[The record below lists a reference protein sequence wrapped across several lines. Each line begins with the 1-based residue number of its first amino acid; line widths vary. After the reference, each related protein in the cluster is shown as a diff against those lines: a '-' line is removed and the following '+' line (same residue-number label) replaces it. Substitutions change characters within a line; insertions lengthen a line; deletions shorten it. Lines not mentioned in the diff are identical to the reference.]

1 MTSIYLPRSASIA
14 DYSVASRLKGPTTVT
29 IKVTIADPED
39 LGFLLR
45 DLKDGR
51 KRQEEAASPYRPQPK
66 SRTERDLARRLRR
79 QAGPLLI
86 TDQRDGG

>member
-29 IKVTIADPED
+29 IKVTITDPHD
-39 LGFLLR
+39 LGWLLAG
-45 DLKDGR
+45 LGMAM
-51 KRQEEAASPYRPQPK
+51 QAAPYRPLPK
-66 SRTERDLARRLRR
+66 SRVERDLARRLRG
-79 QAGPLLI
+79 QAVPLPT